1 MTTENE
7 TTWLYYKLCIGARM
21 DGMDFLIRGVIAEAA
36 LDPRVLQW
44 FYIRYFDQDGPHLR
58 VRLKVP
64 ASEAK
69 LADRDFHTR
78 FHDGTTALTTLLPS
92 ESRPLITVPD
102 AETAI
107 PRGTFPARARRA
119 TYEPEHEIYGG
130 PAGVAI
136 AESVFQVSSEIAIAV
151 LGDGTGAGHDRKDVA
166 PLLMLAAL
174 DEFIAKD
181 AQPAFLE
188 TYVNHWLAASPGLGY
203 LKTLF
208 HERALELLDDGEQIL
223 VPEGVL
229 PEVSV
234 HALHEWRRSLADAHA
249 RYRKSKELNTPAL
262 LERVC
267 FYFLH
272 LMNNRLGFT
281 ALEEA
286 YLSVLLLNTRRARGD
301 VQEPA

>member
-1 MTTENE
+1 MNTDNE
-7 TTWLYYKLCIGARM
+7 TTWLYYKICIGARM
-21 DGMDFLIRGVIAEAA
+21 DGMDFLIRGVVAQTA

-58 VRLKVP
+58 VRLKVRTVD
-64 ASEAK
+64 AK
-69 LADRDFHTR
+69 LADREFHTR

-92 ESRPLITVPD
+92 ESRPLITVPN
-102 AETAI
+102 ASTAI

-119 TYEPEHEIYGG
+119 TYEPEHDIYGG
-130 PAGVAI
+130 PAGVVI
-136 AESVFQVSSEIAIAV
+136 AESVFQVSSEIALAV
-151 LGDGTGAGHDRKDVA
+151 LGDGSGDGHERKDLA
-166 PLLMLAAL
+166 PAMMLVAL

-208 HERALELLDDGEQIL
+208 HERALELLDDGEPIL
-223 VPEGVL
+223 VAEAKLPEG
-229 PEVSV
+229 SQR
-234 HALHEWRRSLADAHA
+234 ALQQWRRALGDAHA
-249 RYRKSKELNTPAL
+249 RYRKSKELHTPAL
-262 LERVC
+262 VERVC

-286 YLSVLLLNTRRARGD
+286 YLSVLLLNTRRARSD

>member
-7 TTWLYYKLCIGARM
+7 TTWLYYKLCVGARM
-21 DGMDFLIRGVIAEAA
+21 DGMDFLIRGVVAKTA

-44 FYIRYFDQDGPHLR
+44 FFIRYFDQDGPHLR

-64 ASEAK
+64 ASVVK
-69 LADRDFHTR
+69 PADRDFHAR

-92 ESRPLITVPD
+92 ESRPLITMPD
-102 AETAI
+102 ASTAM
-107 PRGTFPARARRA
+107 PRGAFPARARRA
-119 TYEPEHEIYGG
+119 IYEPEHDIYGG
-130 PAGVAI
+130 PAGVVI
-136 AESVFQVSSEIAIAV
+136 AESVFHVSSEIAITM
-151 LGDGTGAGHDRKDVA
+151 LGDGTGAGHERKDLA

-181 AQPAFLE
+181 AHPAFLE
-188 TYVNHWLAASPGLGY
+188 TYTNHWLTASPGIGY

-208 HERALELLDDGEQIL
+208 HERALELIDDGERIL
-223 VPEGVL
+223 MVEAELPEG
-229 PEVSV
+229 SQR
-234 HALHEWRRSLADAHA
+234 ALQKWRSSLADAHA
-249 RYRKSKELNTPAL
+249 RYRKLKHLYTSSLV
-262 LERVC
+262 ERVC

-286 YLSVLLLNTRRARGD
+286 YLSVLLLNTRRARND
-301 VQEPA
+301 VQELA